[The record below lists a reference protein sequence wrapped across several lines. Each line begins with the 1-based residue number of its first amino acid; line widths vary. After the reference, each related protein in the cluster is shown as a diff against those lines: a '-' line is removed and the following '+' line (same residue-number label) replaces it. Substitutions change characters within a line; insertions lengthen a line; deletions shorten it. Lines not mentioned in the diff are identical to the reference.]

1 MTALEL
7 LKEMKAPKTHCKH
20 GHLFTDATT
29 YIDPN
34 GTRICKVCRA
44 RRMKAYYQRKKVAA

>member
-7 LKEMKAPKTHCKH
+7 MKEMKAPKTHCKH
-20 GHLFTDATT
+20 GHVFTPATT

-34 GTRICKVCRA
+34 GTRVCKVCRA
-44 RRMKAYYQRKKVAA
+44 KHMKAYYRRKKVAA